1 MLLRK
6 STEEISPRRDIID
19 KSRTAKKPPTA
30 TAKDKGKSIVC
41 CVEAGDRSKRAVL
54 SHLEL
59 GLLITLWKRN
69 ISADVLS
76 IG

>member
-1 MLLRK
+1 MLLRE

-19 KSRTAKKPPTA
+19 KSRTEREEAA
-30 TAKDKGKSIVC
+30 AKDKGKSIVC

-59 GLLITLWKRN
+59 DLLITLWKRN
-69 ISADVLS
+69 ISAAVLS